1 VFRRFTRNTR
11 AFTTERLYLPTKLG
25 GLGLKRLSD
34 IVQLDKW
41 ATIQRMLRGNSH
53 FHTVALGLVHQG
65 FRKANIHPPKD
76 TTTIYFPPA
85 ISQGRSVYLTSL
97 LEWGWQN
104 SVGFALGGHY
114 EECGED
120 TLNRISEDL
129 PIAVMAR
136 LRETNITSFSDIRV

>member
-1 VFRRFTRNTR
+1 
-11 AFTTERLYLPTKLG
+11 
-25 GLGLKRLSD
+25 
-34 IVQLDKW
+34 
-41 ATIQRMLRGNSH
+41 MLRGNSH

-136 LRETNITSFSDIRV
+136 LRETNITSFSDIRVWDSDARAWEWPDNHHILDHHTSIATDFWGDVP